1 MPDPA
6 IDGFFE
12 GRETSRRLFE
22 AVALEVACLDGVTVR
37 VSKSQ
42 VAFRR
47 RRNFALVWIPGQYLK
62 GRSTAPLVLTL
73 SFPQRDPSPRW
84 KEITEIG
91 PGRFTHH
98 LELYGEADIDAE
110 VCRWLQA
117 AWEHA
122 A

>member
-62 GRSTAPLVLTL
+62 GRGAAPLVLTL